1 MGRKSKTK
9 EELDE
14 IFTDTELLN
23 IANYL
28 AIRDEATEF
37 DIKMYGK
44 DKNDYKDRLL
54 NTLIEIDDQ
63 NPLIEKIEKL
73 SIPESERLV
82 KLAKENKENNDENL
96 FYSTD

>member
-28 AIRDEATEF
+28 TIRNEVTEF
-37 DIKMYGK
+37 DVEMYGK
-44 DKNDYKDRLL
+44 DKNEYKDRLL
-54 NTLIEIDDQ
+54 NTLIAVDDQ
-63 NPLIEKIEKL
+63 DPLIEKIEKL
-73 SIPESERLV
+73 SIPESERLIE
-82 KLAKENKENNDENL
+82 LAKERKEENNENL
-96 FYSTD
+96 HYPTD